1 VYFQHQNLQLSR
13 VVQSNMVKVSRE
25 LKERKIHMR
34 EPILSRIAI
43 DEVVLES
50 KIYVQDDAINIMLA
64 GNNLNN
70 NFALQ
75 INDINI

>member
-1 VYFQHQNLQLSR
+1 
-13 VVQSNMVKVSRE
+13 
-25 LKERKIHMR
+25 MR

>member
-1 VYFQHQNLQLSR
+1 MHL
-13 VVQSNMVKVSRE
+13 
-25 LKERKIHMR
+25 R

-50 KIYVQDDAINIMLA
+50 KMYVQDDTLNIMLA